1 MSLPA
6 AELERL
12 RALAPVPGAWLVGGT
27 VRDLLQQ
34 RATTDI
40 DLVVC
45 GDAGASA
52 RELAHGRGGS
62 PFPLSERHGAWRV
75 GFDDLTVDIASCRGS
90 IAEDMGH
97 RDFTINAMAV
107 PLDGGAIVDPFDG
120 QGDLTH
126 GVLRVVADHAFDDD
140 PLRLVRLGRFA
151 HELGF
156 RIDPRTA
163 ALARDRAFLADRPA
177 GERVYMEM
185 RRLMGLDDPAAG
197 LRMLD
202 ELGLIDVILPELGA
216 TRGVEQSG
224 FHHLDVFDHTLQVV
238 DATADIAGH
247 PEHYLPRHA
256 EAISNELATPVGDGL
271 SVAEALRFAALFHD
285 VEKPQTKRVSSEGWI
300 SFMGHD
306 RQGADTAETVLRRW
320 HASSAVVRFAR
331 VMVQEHLRLGFLVRE
346 RPLDRRV
353 AYRYLQATSPY
364 PLASVVLS
372 LADRS
377 STRGVQARQRYH
389 RAHTE
394 TADELIGLVLSL
406 IADPPDP
413 LLRGDDIARLTGAGG
428 AKIGELVSALAE
440 EQAAGAV
447 KTREQAVEFV
457 SR

>member
-1 MSLPA
+1 MSLPGP
-6 AELERL
+6 ELERL
-12 RALAPVPGAWLVGGT
+12 RGLAPVPGAWLVGGT
-27 VRDLLQQ
+27 VRDLLGH
-34 RATTDI
+34 RGITDI
-40 DLVVC
+40 DLVVA
-45 GDAGASA
+45 GDARSAA
-52 RELAHGRGGS
+52 RELARSRGGS

-75 GFDDLTVDIASCRGS
+75 GFDDLTVDIAACRGS

-107 PLDGGAIVDPFDG
+107 PLDGGDLVDPFGGRD
-120 QGDLTH
+120 DLVA
-126 GVLRVVADHAFDDD
+126 GVLKIVADHAFDDD
-140 PLRLVRLGRFA
+140 PLRLLRLARLA

-156 RIDPRTA
+156 GIDPTTA
-163 ALARDRAFLADRPA
+163 SLARERAALADRPA
-177 GERVYMEM
+177 GERVFMEM
-185 RRLMGLDDPAAG
+185 RRLLGLDDPVAG
-197 LRMLD
+197 LRLLD
-202 ELGLIDVILPELGA
+202 DLGLIEVVLPEVGG

-224 FHHLDVFDHTLQVV
+224 FHHLDVFEHTLQVV
-238 DATADIAGH
+238 DATADIAAH

-256 EAISNELATPVGDGL
+256 EAISAELAGPVGDGL
-271 SVAEALRFAALFHD
+271 SAEIALRFAALFHD
-285 VEKPQTKRVSSEGWI
+285 VEKPQTKRVSSEGRI

-306 RQGADTAETVLRRW
+306 RQGADTAATVLGRW
-320 HASSAVVRFAR
+320 HASTAVVRFCR

-353 AYRYLQATSPY
+353 AYRYLRATEPY

-372 LADRS
+372 LADRF

-389 RAHTE
+389 RGHAE
-394 TADELIGLVLSL
+394 TADELIGLLLSL

-428 AKIGELVSALAE
+428 ARIGELVSALAE

-447 KTREQAVEFV
+447 RTREQAVEFV